1 MPAALTAE
9 ALALGEVL
17 LVALVLGAGLPAL
30 FALGVRALARG
41 SETEATADGVTVR
54 APAARPIGRVVAYA
68 CFAVVVVVVLLGI
81 AVIVAGGFGMA
92 LSFENVYPTFVA
104 EP

>member
-1 MPAALTAE
+1 MVDALAAE

-17 LVALVLGAGLPAL
+17 LVALLLGAGLPAL

-41 SETEATADGVTVR
+41 SATETSADGVTVR
-54 APAARPIGRVVAYA
+54 VPAARPVGRVVAAA

-92 LSFENVYPTFVA
+92 LSFEDVYPTFVA